1 MAHGRRR
8 RLLTLSIAGCGVLV
22 GHWLTYLVDV
32 PGASARTA
40 LLDATGHGYLSV
52 AGELAT
58 AFLAFSIV
66 AAFLGALLPAG
77 GGSRAGGSLAVRMV
91 LLQVGAFAAMEI
103 GERVVSGSPLGD
115 LVGGGVLAV
124 GTVANVAVAL
134 LGAALLRRVL
144 ALADRVAAIAAA
156 PASPAVR
163 PPAAVAV
170 LPPFTSPRPRHRG
183 LAAVPVRGPPSPSC
197 P

>member
-1 MAHGRRR
+1 MAHRRRR

-22 GHWLTYLVDV
+22 GHWLTYLVDA
-32 PGASARTA
+32 PDASARTA
-40 LLDATGHGYLSV
+40 LLDATGHGYLTV
-52 AGELAT
+52 AGELT
-58 AFLAFSIV
+58 SAFLAFSIV

-77 GGSRAGGSLAVRMV
+77 GGARPRRSLAARMV

-103 GERVVSGSPLGD
+103 VERVVAGSPLGD

-124 GTVANVAVAL
+124 GSVANVAVAL

-144 ALADRVAAIAAA
+144 ALADRVAGIASADTE
-156 PASPAVR
+156 PAVR
-163 PPAAVAV
+163 PPTAVVA
-170 LPPFTSPRPRHRG
+170 LAPFTTPRPRHRG
-183 LAAVPVRGPPSPSC
+183 LAAAPVRGPPSPSC

>member
-22 GHWLTYLVDV
+22 GHWLTYLVDA
-32 PGASARTA
+32 PDASTRTA

-52 AGELAT
+52 VGELAT

-66 AAFLGALLPAG
+66 AAFLGALLPTG
-77 GGSRAGGSLAVRMV
+77 GGSLPGASLAARMV

-103 GERVVSGSPLGD
+103 VERVVAGSPLDD

-144 ALADRVAAIAAA
+144 ALADRVAASASA
-156 PASPAVR
+156 PASPAA
-163 PPAAVAV
+163 PPPVAVAA
-170 LPPFTSPRPRHRG
+170 LPPFTSSTPRHRG
-183 LAAVPVRGPPSPSC
+183 LAAVPVRGPPAPSC